1 MSDARRDPF
10 ERSNYRQLFAW
21 SKRLQREW
29 PFLERSLADA
39 PSRRLLDL
47 GSGSGEHAAF
57 LQQQGFDVT
66 GVDASEEQVRAA
78 ADHEGPEG
86 PRFVHGRIAELDRVA
101 PGPFGAALC
110 LGNVLP
116 YLHGEE
122 LEDSVRALAGVVQ
135 PGARLVTQM
144 VNYPG
149 LRRREVRHLPVNVRP
164 GEGDDEEIVFLRLLR
179 HVDEQWTDFVP
190 VTLRWGAGEEEPVA
204 LDWSRVIRLRA
215 WTREEMTSILGRH
228 GFELLRTHG
237 GMQEED
243 FDPVESHDIV
253 LVARRS

>member
-1 MSDARRDPF
+1 MNDVPHDPF

-29 PFLERSLADA
+29 PFLRRTLAET

-57 LQQQGFDVT
+57 LQEQGFDVT
-66 GVDASEEQVRAA
+66 GVDASAEQVRAA
-78 ADHEGPEG
+78 SDHERPDG
-86 PRFVHGRIAELDRVA
+86 PRFVHGRIAELGRVA

-122 LEDSVRALAGVVQ
+122 LEDSIRALARALE
-135 PGARLVTQM
+135 PGALVITQM

-149 LRRREVRHLPVNVRP
+149 LRQREVRHLPVNVRP
-164 GEGDDEEIVFLRLLR
+164 GEEEGEEIVFLRLLR
-179 HVDEQWTDFVP
+179 HRDERWTDFVP
-190 VTLRWGAGEEEPVA
+190 VTLRWGSRQEEPVS

-215 WTREEMTSILGRH
+215 WTQEEMASILERH
-228 GFELLRTHG
+228 GLELLRTHG
-237 GMQEED
+237 GMQGED

-253 LVARRS
+253 LLARRR